1 MMTFCLIASAW
12 AADLPSIDKSID
24 TGTRSK
30 RDAIV
35 VLGVEDYHHLEDVP
49 YALADA
55 SAADS
60 WLRETWG
67 PSKSR
72 TTVAMDPSNR
82 AMQDAVDR
90 AMARV
95 KKGGTLW
102 ITFSGQGRIVD
113 GVPRLLGADSKLED
127 PKAGI
132 SLIALQEAAA
142 RSRAEKVFIL
152 IDASFDGSA
161 RSELAPTPPKAI
173 DWGDDPYDKVVLW
186 VGDERGGARG
196 FEPSGHGLFT
206 YLALGALQGW
216 GDMDGDGL
224 VRLDEAQL
232 WVRESSRA
240 LGRTQRSTVSTELQ
254 DWVVSGKRVRAD
266 GPKTEDLLAWGK
278 EDLNRRVALAER
290 EAQDAAE
297 DALLS
302 LLAAIESGQMPP
314 ESLERFVDQWSQHRV
329 SVEWIPPMSV
339 VEEAKLLLA
348 DKENLLRQGS
358 PDGEEGPDVAE
369 LQTTEPP
376 KSSLSDDTCKDIV
389 AMEPDALM
397 GRFSPGRI
405 ACIEKRMLKSPQTEQ
420 DKLSR
425 LLIANAEAS
434 GDKDQWALLVERH
447 LLDITQS
454 DPDLCFLFAL
464 HLYKQGVEEGEQAI
478 MWANRALENKQNW
491 KGELYKARVSS
502 LYRLR
507 TEAAA
512 ELWQDAEQNLVA
524 DPSAKAD
531 ALTAKWRGVTLD
543 YAREW
548 LDYTKA
554 AGAPSDRALSLCVS
568 AAGSMSACT
577 AD

>member
-1 MMTFCLIASAW
+1 M
-12 AADLPSIDKSID
+12 
-24 TGTRSK
+24 
-30 RDAIV
+30 

-49 YALADA
+49 HALADA
-55 SAADS
+55 QAAEN
-60 WLRETWG
+60 WLTETWG
-67 PSKSR
+67 PSRSR
-72 TTVAMDPSNR
+72 STVAKDPTNR

-90 AMARV
+90 GMARV
-95 KKGGTLW
+95 RKNGTLW
-102 ITFSGQGRIVD
+102 ITFSGQGRVVD
-113 GVPRLLGADSKLED
+113 GVPRLLGADSRAED
-127 PKAGI
+127 PQAGI
-132 SLIALQEAAA
+132 SLVDLQEAAV

-152 IDASFDGSA
+152 IDASFDDSA
-161 RSELAPTPPKAI
+161 RSELAPTPPQAI
-173 DWGDDPYDKVVLW
+173 EWGDNPYDKVVLW
-186 VGDERGGARG
+186 TADERGGARN

-216 GDMDGDGL
+216 GDMNQDGL
-224 VRLDEAQL
+224 VQLNEAQL
-232 WVRESSRA
+232 WVREASRA
-240 LGRTQRSTVSTELQ
+240 LGRPQRSSVSTELQ

-266 GPKTEDLLAWGK
+266 GPKDEELLAWGK
-278 EDLNRRVALAER
+278 EDLTRRIALAER
-290 EAQDAAE
+290 AAQDAAE
-297 DALLS
+297 DALLA
-302 LLAAIESGQMPP
+302 LLAAIESGQTPP

-329 SVEWIPPMSV
+329 SVEWAPPLSV

-348 DKENLLRQGS
+348 DKDSLVGQQAPQAE
-358 PDGEEGPDVAE
+358 VAQIE
-369 LQTTEPP
+369 AEEPP
-376 KSSLSDDTCKDIV
+376 NALSDDTCDDIV
-389 AMEPDALM
+389 GMEPDALM
-397 GRFSPGRI
+397 GRFSSGRI
-405 ACIEKRMLKSPQTEQ
+405 ACIETRMVKAPQTEQ

-434 GDKDQWALLVERH
+434 GDKEQWALLVERH

-464 HLYKQGVEEGEQAI
+464 HLYKLGVEEGEQAI
-478 MWANRALENKQNW
+478 IWANRALENKQVW
-491 KGELYKARVSS
+491 TGEIYKARVSS

-524 DPSAKAD
+524 DPSAQAD